1 MQSAYADGRGNGAD
15 FGHNDDKDPWKR
27 VELLKRSPLT
37 IDRILADGAYCTK
50 TLFKTAYEKGIERY
64 DSAVHKNERGD
75 RLRYKIKNCICY
87 NKPQTAF
94 CPSKILE
101 L

>member
-1 MQSAYADGRGNGAD
+1 MSGADRKQQRPRAVLQSAYADGRGNGAD

-50 TLFKTAYEKGIERY
+50 TLFKTDQRRHCEMI
-64 DSAVHKNERGD
+64 
-75 RLRYKIKNCICY
+75 IKVNLINRMQRFGLPKSLKCT
-87 NKPQTAF
+87 P
-94 CPSKILE
+94 
-101 L
+101 